1 METTKGGMARMEYAE
16 AINENASERALAFG
30 VRQLAEGRSDYGRI
44 ASEAVSFAYC
54 ACVTDG
60 EDAAE
65 HQFSKIH
72 RNLIEEV
79 ELKLRRLGEQ
89 EKG

>member
-1 METTKGGMARMEYAE
+1 MEYAE
-16 AINENASERALAFG
+16 AINEGAAERALAFG
-30 VRQLAEGRSDYGRI
+30 MRQLEKGRTDYGRI
-44 ASEAVSFAYC
+44 ASEAVSVAYC

-79 ELKLRRLGEQ
+79 ELKLRALGTQ
-89 EKG
+89 ERG